1 MTDEGEAGGRP
12 AEDGVDD
19 VSRRWVL
26 GLTAG
31 GAAALAAGVGA
42 GAYFAHQALG
52 AGGAGPRIT
61 VNGKAHDVAASPD
74 TPLLYVL
81 RNELGLKGP
90 RFGCGLS
97 QCGACTVELGG
108 TPVRSCVTPVSA
120 VGSQEVT
127 TLEGLGTL
135 DAPHPLQSAFI
146 AEGAAQCAY
155 CINGM
160 IMEAHAFLQ
169 RQPFPTADDIKV
181 ALNGHLCRC
190 GSHYRIL
197 RAVQRA
203 ANQGG
208 SNL

>member
-1 MTDEGEAGGRP
+1 MTDEDHVRTP
-12 AEDGVDD
+12 AEDDND
-19 VSRRWVL
+19 VSRRAVL

-42 GAYFAHQALG
+42 GVYFAHQALG
-52 AGGAGPRIT
+52 VGGGTGPRIT
-61 VNGKAHDVAASPD
+61 VNGKPHDVVATPD

-97 QCGACTVELGG
+97 QCGACTVEMGG
-108 TPVRSCVTPVSA
+108 TAVRSCVTPVSA
-120 VGSQEVT
+120 VGSQTIT
-127 TLEGLGTL
+127 TLEGLGTI
-135 DAPHPLQSAFI
+135 DSPHPLQSAFI
-146 AEGAAQCAY
+146 AEQAGQCAY
-155 CINGM
+155 CISGM
-160 IMEAHAFLQ
+160 IMEAHAYLQ
-169 RQPFPTADDIKV
+169 RQPFPTADDIKT

-190 GSHYRIL
+190 GSHYRII